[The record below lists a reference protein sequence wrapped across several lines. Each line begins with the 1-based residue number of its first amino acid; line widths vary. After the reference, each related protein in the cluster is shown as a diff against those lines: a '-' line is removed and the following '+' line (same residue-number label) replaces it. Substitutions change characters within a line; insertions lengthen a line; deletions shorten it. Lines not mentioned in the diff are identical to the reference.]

1 MTGASTAS
9 PEEFNMR
16 QFNLLTGVSVCALA
30 FAFTAAGNA
39 QEALPEIDVGAATP
53 APAAAPRHRRRLSSP
68 TNSDIRPSRSAALMC
83 RQASRMSGT

>member
-1 MTGASTAS
+1 
-9 PEEFNMR
+9 MR

-39 QEALPEIDVGAATP
+39 QEALPEIDVGAAT
-53 APAAAPRHRRRLSSP
+53 APGPVAAPIAPPPPRRPSSP

>member
-1 MTGASTAS
+1 
-9 PEEFNMR
+9 MR

-30 FAFTAAGNA
+30 FAFSAAGNA

-53 APAAAPRHRRRLSSP
+53 GPVAAPIAPPPSRRPSSP

-83 RQASRMSGT
+83 RQASRMSGTSFR